1 MSFDGKAFG
10 KDIVAVVKSYVEK
23 ELAPIKARLA
33 EMDGIGVKYCG
44 VWQRQ
49 QAYKAGS
56 LVTYKGGMWHA
67 NVDIKGGEP
76 GDGKLWTLAVKGGA
90 Q

>member
-1 MSFDGKAFG
+1 M
-10 KDIVAVVKSYVEK
+10 
-23 ELAPIKARLA
+23 
-33 EMDGIGVKYCG
+33 G

-49 QAYKAGS
+49 QAYKSGA
-56 LVTYKGGMWHA
+56 LVTFKGGMWHA
-67 NVDIKGGEP
+67 NTDSKGIEP

>member
-33 EMDGIGVKYCG
+33 EMEGAGVKYLG

-56 LVTYKGGMWHA
+56 MVTFRGGMWHA
-67 NVDIKGGEP
+67 NTDTKGVEP
-76 GDGKLWTLAVKGGA
+76 GDGKLWTLAVKGGDK
-90 Q
+90 